1 MQATD
6 ASGKGWTYSQPWDDG
21 RVFYH
26 CVTVAGPF
34 MGVITMM
41 PKALSS
47 YGYNNLFSIAVK
59 YCPKLLLLKASRLQ
73 EVATKNNVLIKVP
86 Y

>member
-1 MQATD
+1 
-6 ASGKGWTYSQPWDDG
+6 
-21 RVFYH
+21 
-26 CVTVAGPF
+26 

-73 EVATKNNVLIKVP
+73 ELATKNNVLIKVP